1 MSEST
6 AKGAGGD
13 DAIPSPWQDGRG
25 KVNCPVAKQDQVA
38 FRHFRSCAVE
48 VSSVAL
54 RSCGVDRCSR
64 AWPPQAP
71 LAILVRI
78 AQGDVL
84 LGCFTVLA
92 FAVLTLA

>member
-1 MSEST
+1 MMSEST

-64 AWPPQAP
+64 AWPLLAP
-71 LAILVRI
+71 VAILIRI
-78 AQGDVL
+78 VHGDVL
-84 LGCFTVLA
+84 LGCCTVPTWLSPS
-92 FAVLTLA
+92 